1 MTQRLVR
8 TTDGRRAAVREY
20 LRFTPDLKDAILA
33 QPPARV
39 VAATRHLV
47 REHGRP
53 LTADLDALRAAGRI
67 DEREYRLFRGLGTQA
82 DTISLPLPAGPDH
95 PEPGEADGPG

>member
-20 LRFTPDLKDAILA
+20 LRFTPELKDALLA
-33 QPPARV
+33 HPPAQV
-39 VAATRHLV
+39 IAATRRWV
-47 REHGRP
+47 RECGRP

-67 DEREYRLFRGLGTQA
+67 DEREYRLFRGLGTQ
-82 DTISLPLPAGPDH
+82 TVSISSRSSGMPDVAKSGDDGGP
-95 PEPGEADGPG
+95 